1 MTSRIDVLTLFPKM
15 FESPFAESIVARAR
29 VAGQI
34 ELAVHDIRQWATD
47 RHHVVDDAPYG
58 GGAGM
63 VLKPEPLTR
72 AIRAT
77 KGERGHVVLMSAQG
91 SLFDQ
96 AAAHRL
102 AQLAHLVIVCGHY
115 EGVDERVIEGDI
127 DEELSI
133 GDFVVTGGELAAMVV
148 IDAVTRL
155 VPGVIEPAS
164 LTHESHT
171 EGLLEGPHYTRPVE
185 HEGRRVPTVLLS
197 GDHAAIARWRRAE
210 AVRRTAERRP
220 DLLDRAG
227 LTPAERARLP
237 RPQVREP
244 VSDADL
250 VAAYRS
256 GVGSYRIATRFGI
269 SPATVRSRL
278 RAAGVRMRAPRGAT
292 RGPTA
297 AEVARLRSTGLT
309 LRELAAHFGLSHV
322 TILEGLERAERT
334 FLVHSPRVEKIEV
347 LRHGHARRAAL
358 YFLRERVGK
367 AATVREKRR

>member
-1 MTSRIDVLTLFPKM
+1 MTPRIDVLTLFPKM

-29 VAGQI
+29 AAGQI
-34 ELAVHDIRQWATD
+34 ELAVHDIRAWATD

-63 VLKPEPLTR
+63 VLKPEPLSR

-91 SLFDQ
+91 FLFDQ
-96 AAAHRL
+96 AAARRL
-102 AQLAHLVIVCGHY
+102 AELPHLVIVCGHY
-115 EGVDERVIEGDI
+115 EGVDERVVQADV

-133 GDFVVTGGELAAMVV
+133 GDFVLTGGELAAMVV

-155 VPGVIEPAS
+155 VPGVIEAES

-185 HEGRRVPTVLLS
+185 HEGRRVPAVLLS
-197 GDHAAIARWRRAE
+197 GDHSAIARWRRAE

-220 DLLDRAG
+220 DLLERAG

-237 RPQVREP
+237 RPPNRDR

-250 VAAYRS
+250 KAAYSS
-256 GVGSYRIATRFGI
+256 GVGSYRIAARFGI
-269 SPATVRSRL
+269 SPATVRARL
-278 RAAGVRMRAPRGAT
+278 RAAGVRLRPARSGQ
-292 RGPTA
+292 RGPTV
-297 AEVARLRSTGLT
+297 AEVTKMRGAGLT
-309 LRELAAHFGLSHV
+309 VRELARHFGVSHV
-322 TILEGLERAERT
+322 TILDRL
-334 FLVHSPRVEKIEV
+334 K
-347 LRHGHARRAAL
+347 
-358 YFLRERVGK
+358 K
-367 AATVREKRR
+367 AKR

>member
-1 MTSRIDVLTLFPKM
+1 MTPRIDVLTLFPKM

-29 VAGQI
+29 AAGQI

-47 RHHVVDDAPYG
+47 RHRVVDDAPYG

-77 KGERGHVVLMSAQG
+77 KGERAHVVLMSAQG

-96 AAAHRL
+96 AAARRL
-102 AQLAHLVIVCGHY
+102 AALPHVVIVCGHY
-115 EGVDERVIEGDI
+115 EGIDERVIEGDV

-133 GDFVVTGGELAAMVV
+133 GDFVLTGGELAAMVV

-155 VPGVIEPAS
+155 VPDVIEAES

-185 HEGRRVPTVLLS
+185 HEGRRVPAVLLS

-210 AVRRTAERRP
+210 AVRRTVERRP
-220 DLLDRAG
+220 DLIERAG

-237 RPQVREP
+237 RPPARDR

-250 VAAYRS
+250 KAAYSS
-256 GVGSYRIATRFGI
+256 GVGSYRIAARFGI
-269 SPATVRSRL
+269 SPATVRARL
-278 RAAGVRMRAPRGAT
+278 RAAGVRLRPSRSGQ
-292 RGPTA
+292 RGPTV
-297 AEVARLRSTGLT
+297 AEVSKMRGMGLT
-309 LRELAAHFGLSHV
+309 VRELARHFGVSHV
-322 TILEGLERAERT
+322 TILDRL
-334 FLVHSPRVEKIEV
+334 K
-347 LRHGHARRAAL
+347 
-358 YFLRERVGK
+358 K
-367 AATVREKRR
+367 AKR

>member
-1 MTSRIDVLTLFPKM
+1 MTPRIDVLTLFPKM

-29 VAGQI
+29 AAGQI

-77 KGERGHVVLMSAQG
+77 KGERAHVVLMSAQG

-96 AAAHRL
+96 SAARRL
-102 AQLAHLVIVCGHY
+102 AALPHVVIVCGHY
-115 EGVDERVIEGDI
+115 EGIDERVIEGDV

-133 GDFVVTGGELAAMVV
+133 GDFVLTGGELAAMVV

-155 VPGVIEPAS
+155 VPDVIEAES

-185 HEGRRVPTVLLS
+185 HEGRRVPAVLLS

-210 AVRRTAERRP
+210 AVRRTVERRP
-220 DLLDRAG
+220 DLIERAG

-237 RPQVREP
+237 RPPARDR

-250 VAAYRS
+250 KAAYSS
-256 GVGSYRIATRFGI
+256 GVGSYRIAARFGI
-269 SPATVRSRL
+269 SPATVRARL
-278 RAAGVRMRAPRGAT
+278 RAAGVRLRPSRSGQ
-292 RGPTA
+292 RGPTV
-297 AEVARLRSTGLT
+297 AEVSKMRGAGLT
-309 LRELAAHFGLSHV
+309 VRELARHFGVSHV
-322 TILEGLERAERT
+322 TILDRL
-334 FLVHSPRVEKIEV
+334 K
-347 LRHGHARRAAL
+347 
-358 YFLRERVGK
+358 K
-367 AATVREKRR
+367 AKR

>member
-1 MTSRIDVLTLFPKM
+1 MTPRIDVLTLFPKM

-29 VAGQI
+29 AAGQI

-63 VLKPEPLTR
+63 VLKPEPVTR

-91 SLFDQ
+91 PLFDQ
-96 AAAHRL
+96 AAARRL
-102 AQLAHLVIVCGHY
+102 AELPHLVIVCGHY
-115 EGVDERVIEGDI
+115 EGIDERVIEGDV

-133 GDFVVTGGELAAMVV
+133 GDFVLTGGELAAMVV

-155 VPGVIEPAS
+155 VPDVIEAES

-185 HEGRRVPTVLLS
+185 HEGRRVPAVLLS

-210 AVRRTAERRP
+210 AVRRTVERRP
-220 DLLDRAG
+220 DLIERAG

-237 RPQVREP
+237 RPPARDR

-250 VAAYRS
+250 KAAYSS
-256 GVGSYRIATRFGI
+256 GVGSYRIAARFGI
-269 SPATVRSRL
+269 SPATVRARL
-278 RAAGVRMRAPRGAT
+278 RAAGVRLRPPRSGQ
-292 RGPTA
+292 RGPTV
-297 AEVARLRSTGLT
+297 AEVAKMRGAGLT
-309 LRELAAHFGLSHV
+309 VRELARHFGVSHV
-322 TILEGLERAERT
+322 TILDRL
-334 FLVHSPRVEKIEV
+334 K
-347 LRHGHARRAAL
+347 
-358 YFLRERVGK
+358 K
-367 AATVREKRR
+367 AKR